1 MANQDAAFGLRPIGK
16 VGSNRDAQG
25 NTEYEI
31 AACAGAIYQNDC
43 VKAAGAG
50 VAIAAATDNGALL
63 GALTGVF
70 FTDTTTSKPT
80 FANNLAASNAAT
92 DIKGFVTDDPFQLYE
107 IQSNNS
113 GASAQGDI
121 GLNADLSVVAGTSP
135 HYVSKTELDDDGSPA
150 IAATTLNL
158 RIMNLSDD
166 PDNSDL
172 TSANVNWKV
181 IITEHFLMTTTGQ

>member
-1 MANQDAAFGLRPIGK
+1 MANVDAAFGLRPIGK

-113 GASAQGDI
+113 GASAQGDV

-158 RIMNLSDD
+158 RIMNVSDD
-166 PDNSDL
+166 PSNSDL

>member
-16 VGSNRDAQG
+16 VGSNRNSG
-25 NTEYEI
+25 GTTEYEV
-31 AACAGAIYQNDC
+31 AACASAMYQNDC
-43 VKAAGAG
+43 VKASGAG
-50 VAIAAATDNGALL
+50 IAIAAATDNGALL
-63 GALTGVF
+63 GSLQGVF
-70 FTDTTTSKPT
+70 FTDATTSKPT
-80 FANNLAASNAAT
+80 FANNLKASNSAT
-92 DIKGFVTDDPFQLYE
+92 DIKGYVTDDPFQLYE

-121 GLNADLSVVAGTSP
+121 GLNADLSVVAGAAP

-158 RIMNLSDD
+158 RIMNVSDD

-172 TSANVNWKV
+172 TAANVNWKV
-181 IITEHFLMTTTGQ
+181 IITEHFLMTTTGA

>member
-1 MANQDAAFGLRPIGK
+1 MANVDAAFGLRPIGK

-121 GLNADLSVVAGTSP
+121 GLNADLSVAAGASP

-158 RIMNLSDD
+158 RIMNVSDD
-166 PDNSDL
+166 PSNSDL
-172 TSANVNWKV
+172 ASANVNWKV
-181 IITEHFLMTTTGQ
+181 IITEHFLMTTSGQ